1 MSEIE
6 HPQRGFLILLKFG
19 ERQHLS
25 EFREKGLLYLNPLSY
40 FSSLESDSARADP
53 FEGTTTIIQPQHIA
67 EFKFSSCIGE
77 CTASP
82 SDFVGPIR
90 MSLNRIA
97 SCNLY
102 CMFAVTKPIEGEL
115 VDKRNFEFGDSF
127 VLVLNTQEFMS
138 RVSLAAQKAGL
149 SGRYGLVEYYDRGE
163 RSGEI
168 GPFHSTS
175 HPHSR
180 IKMSSELFSA
190 PVPVSLY
197 SSWSAA
203 CSTSLRTF
211 RRCARSIRLLTLV
224 PKAPEKLGFP
234 GSVGKPCVRRVQEG
248 PTENRRV
255 SLQLPCWSG

>member
-168 GPFHSTS
+168 GPFHKPSTFAYQNEF
-175 HPHSR
+175 R
-180 IKMSSELFSA
+180 I
-190 PVPVSLY
+190 V
-197 SSWSAA
+197 
-203 CSTSLRTF
+203 LR
-211 RRCARSIRLLTLV
+211 
-224 PKAPEKLGFP
+224 P
-234 GSVGKPCVRRVQEG
+234 GSGEPIQLMVGSLLDI
-248 PTENRRV
+248 TSDV
-255 SLQLPCWSG
+255 SPLREINQIVDFSTKSAREAGLSW